1 VKPFSRLLATG
12 AIFNLLMILPTW
24 WRDGQSGTTW
34 LIPEVWLIVGL
45 VALVRLPNA
54 LQSAWL
60 MVVSLLMT
68 LIIASLLGDAL
79 VWQVLSRPLNI
90 LLDPL
95 LLAAGY
101 RLLAGSLGN
110 PAAVLIAL
118 LTAAIAIGLVMLV
131 FRLLGA
137 MVSTIAPANADAN
150 LSTGHRWKP
159 AGLMVAA
166 SLIIMASTAGQPP
179 TASIRPVLI
188 QLAVEQTRQVEI
200 TLSSRQR
207 LLERAQASDMQ
218 ARPLP
223 GLAGRDVIIV
233 FIESYGISAL
243 DQSRYSKIIRPGLAT
258 AERQLAQRGLGMV
271 SGRLTAPIRGGQS
284 WLSHATFLSGQRIDN
299 DYWYRLLLDS
309 GQAMMTDDF
318 RATGHTTLI
327 IAPAIV
333 RPWPEAG
340 KLGFDAV
347 YPAAAL
353 AYQGQST
360 GWVTMPDQYTLF
372 QYSRRLRPR
381 HHEPVF
387 AALTLISSHAP
398 WTPGPPLLDDWSR
411 LDDPTVFDDWTPPE
425 RDPLAFWRNTDRLR
439 ERYAQ
444 SLDYSLKSAFGWAR
458 HFLPDDALMI
468 VVGDHQAA
476 SLITGRDADAEVPI
490 HIISGSKELLLGF
503 RQRGFENGLL
513 TADRAPVH
521 RMEEVRVWLQ
531 SL

>member
-1 VKPFSRLLATG
+1 MKPFSRLLATG

-24 WRDGQSGTTW
+24 WRDGQFGTTW

-54 LQSAWL
+54 LQTAWL
-60 MVVSLLMT
+60 LGVSLLMT

-118 LTAAIAIGLVMLV
+118 LTAAIAIGLVMLT
-131 FRLLGA
+131 FRLLTA
-137 MVSTIAPANADAN
+137 IVRTISPANEGAKP
-150 LSTGHRWKP
+150 GHRWKP
-159 AGLMVAA
+159 AGFMVAA
-166 SLIIMASTAGQPP
+166 SVIIMASTAGQSP

-188 QLAVEQTRQVEI
+188 QLAVEQNSQVEA

-207 LLERAQASDMQ
+207 LLERVQASDMQ
-218 ARPLP
+218 AQSLP
-223 GLAGRDVIIV
+223 GLAGRDVIVV

-243 DQSRYSKIIRPGLAT
+243 EQARYSEFIRPGLAQ
-258 AERQLAQRGLGMV
+258 AEGQLQQRGLSMV

-299 DYWYRLLLDS
+299 DYWYQLLLDS

-318 RATGHTTLI
+318 RATGHTTLV

-381 HHEPVF
+381 HQAPVF
-387 AALTLISSHAP
+387 ATLTLISSHAP
-398 WTPGPPLLDDWSR
+398 WTPGPPFLDDWSR
-411 LDDPTVFDDWTPPE
+411 LADPAVFDDWTPTE

-439 ERYAQ
+439 QRYVQ
-444 SLDYSLKSAFGWAR
+444 SLDYSLRSAFDWAK
-458 HFLPDDALMI
+458 HFLPGDALMI

-476 SLITGRDADAEVPI
+476 SLITGRDADADVPI
-490 HIISGSKELLLGF
+490 HIISGSKELLHGF
-503 RQRGFENGLL
+503 RQQGFEDGLL
-513 TADRAPVH
+513 TADRAPVQG
-521 RMEEVRVWLQ
+521 MEEVRVWLQ